1 MKDPA
6 ELLALPPLSAVHLE
20 SRISPAELQQRA
32 NIAKGLDKLQAAMRR
47 WRWQRL
53 HTHPEVQAGVKRF
66 VQRLRDRIQER
77 HEQQEAAR
85 AAEAAALQAAA
96 AAAAPPAA
104 APGGAVGRALVDMRP
119 QLRGPYLTPVM
130 LENLAN
136 FWLNC
141 SAQDPMRH
149 GEVQQLQ
156 NLWLRTDALYYGYER
171 LQAVAAKAVEL
182 QQAEAMG
189 SFAAGCPACKDT
201 QESWDD
207 APQWGQREELP
218 AMQQQQQ
225 GPGQEAPAGPQ
236 GEEQQTT
243 AGGAEQG
250 EQQQTTAGGLQLGAK
265 QAAAGSGDGGKL
277 RLSVGA
283 AEYVPHKL
291 RVSHLES
298 VQAFQVRGH
307 LVISWLGP
315 SNERP
320 ARSNGVY
327 LVCQG

>member
-1 MKDPA
+1 MILVLQAGSVKDPA

-53 HTHPEVQAGVKRF
+53 RTHPEVQAGVKRF

-104 APGGAVGRALVDMRP
+104 APGGAVGTALVNMRP

-141 SAQDPMRH
+141 SAQDPMRQ

-156 NLWLRTDALYYGYER
+156 NLWLSTDALYYGYER

-182 QQAEAMG
+182 QQAEALG

-225 GPGQEAPAGPQ
+225 QQGQGQEAPAGPQ

-250 EQQQTTAGGLQLGAK
+250 GQEGSVGRAQPAAE
-265 QAAAGSGDGGKL
+265 QAAAGSAYGGKL

-291 RVSHLES
+291 RASHVES
-298 VQAFQVRGH
+298 VQAFQVS
-307 LVISWLGP
+307 ITWLG
-315 SNERP
+315 
-320 ARSNGVY
+320 
-327 LVCQG
+327 

>member
-1 MKDPA
+1 VKDPA
-6 ELLALPPLSAVHLE
+6 ALLALPPLSAVHLE

-32 NIAKGLDKLQAAMRR
+32 KIAKGMDKLQAAMRR

-53 HTHPEVQAGVKRF
+53 RTHPEVKAGLQRF
-66 VQRLRDRIQER
+66 LQRLRDRIQER
-77 HEQQEAAR
+77 KEQQEQAR
-85 AAEAAALQAAA
+85 VAEAAALQAAA
-96 AAAAPPAA
+96 AAAAPPASA
-104 APGGAVGRALVDMRP
+104 QSGAVGTALVDMRP
-119 QLRGPYLTPVM
+119 QMRALYLTPVM
-130 LENLAN
+130 SENLAN

-141 SAQDPMRH
+141 SAQDPARQ
-149 GEVQQLQ
+149 GDVQQLQ
-156 NLWLRTDALYYGYER
+156 GLWLGTDVLYYGYES

-182 QQAEAMG
+182 QQAVATG
-189 SFAAGCPACKDT
+189 IFVACPVCKDT

-218 AMQQQQQ
+218 AVQQRQ
-225 GPGQEAPAGPQ
+225 GQDAPAEP
-236 GEEQQTT
+236 
-243 AGGAEQG
+243 QG
-250 EQQQTTAGGLQLGAK
+250 EQQQTTAGGLQPGAE

-320 ARSNGVY
+320 ARSNGSISGLPRLTNVH
-327 LVCQG
+327 G